1 MNQFYEDVIQGLTAS
16 PKYLKSKYFY
26 DKRGDELFQQ
36 IMNAPEY
43 YLTNCEEEIFS
54 QQTQSIADT
63 FLGRYNEFDIVELG
77 AGDATKSSYLLRY
90 LLAAGKPFT
99 YYPIDIS
106 KNVIKLLE
114 TKLPEHMPQLSI
126 QGLQGEYMEMLQ
138 QAKKLSDR
146 QKVVLFLGSN
156 IGNFTTE
163 GAAQFLKSFQAQ
175 LISGDQMLIGFDLKK
190 NPKTILAAYNDSA
203 GITKAFNLNLLT
215 RINCELGA
223 DFTINN
229 FDHYATYDPITG
241 TCKSY
246 AISLQPQQ
254 VSIDDK
260 SFDFAANEPIHME
273 LSQKY
278 TVAETDALAAAA
290 GFKPVHYFFDSK
302 RWFLDAVWER
312 V

>member
-1 MNQFYEDVIQGLTAS
+1 MNSFYEEVLQGLSAS

-36 IMNAPEY
+36 IMNLPEY

-54 QQTQSIADT
+54 QQTASIADT
-63 FLGRYNEFDIVELG
+63 FLSRYNAFDIVELG

-114 TKLPEHMPQLSI
+114 TELPKQMPKLHI
-126 QGLQGEYMEMLQ
+126 HGLPGEYFDMLQ
-138 QAKKLSDR
+138 QANALSNR

-156 IGNFTTE
+156 IGNFTI
-163 GAAQFLKSFQAQ
+163 AAATQFLKLLQAQ
-175 LISGDQMLIGFDLKK
+175 LTSGDRVLIGFDLKK

-215 RINCELGA
+215 RINRELGA
-223 DFTINN
+223 DFNIEN

-246 AISLQPQQ
+246 AISLQAQQ
-254 VSIDDK
+254 VTIDDK
-260 SFDFAANEPIHME
+260 TFDFAANEPIHME

-278 TVAETDALAAAA
+278 TVAETDALADAA
-290 GFKPVHYFFDSK
+290 GFKPVHYFYDSRK
-302 RWFLDAVWER
+302 WFLDAVWER
-312 V
+312 I

>member
-1 MNQFYEDVIQGLTAS
+1 MNLFYEEVIQGLSAS

-36 IMNAPEY
+36 IMNLPEY

-54 QQTQSIADT
+54 QQTQSIADA
-63 FLGRYNEFDIVELG
+63 FLSRYNEFDIVELG

-90 LLAAGKPFT
+90 LLSAGKPFT

-114 TKLPEHMPQLSI
+114 TELPKQMPQLSI
-126 QGLQGEYMEMLQ
+126 HGLQGEYFDMLQ
-138 QAKKLSDR
+138 QANALSHR

-156 IGNFTTE
+156 IGNFTIT
-163 GAAQFLKSFQAQ
+163 AATQFLKSLQAQ
-175 LISGDQMLIGFDLKK
+175 LTSGDRVLIGFDLKK
-190 NPKTILAAYNDSA
+190 NPKIILAAYDDSA

-215 RINCELGA
+215 RINRELGA
-223 DFTINN
+223 DFTIKN

-246 AISLQPQQ
+246 AISLQPQR
-254 VSIDDK
+254 VTIGDK
-260 SFDFAANEPIHME
+260 TFEFEANEPIHME

-278 TVAETDALAAAA
+278 TVAETDTMAAAA
-290 GFKPVHYFFDSK
+290 GFKPVHYFYDSK
-302 RWFLDAVWER
+302 KWFLDAVWER
-312 V
+312 M